1 MRNQIILTAAIV
13 VFSLL
18 QARTLADDNSTQF
31 NISSVPS
38 LLEKLNISTG
48 VIDEFKKFIGAHGGE
63 VIEGLSKVKIYLQ
76 HYGYI
81 PNTAKNFTNTFDETL
96 VAAIKSYQKFYNI
109 EQTGQ
114 LDTKTIAQMILP
126 RCGNRDVGDQTSSSS
141 SSSRSSSHVNSV
153 GHYEYFPDNPRW
165 DKLALTFAFLPGNHL
180 SENYKKTIVRA
191 FSSWAAVTPLTFTRT
206 ESYNEADIKIA
217 FYSGDHGDGGPFDG
231 TLGQLAHAFE
241 PPAGM
246 FHFDSDENW
255 EVEGELLKLPS
266 RVVTAV
272 DLESVAVHEIGH
284 LLGLGHSTDKES
296 VMYATLPTLAR
307 KVLLKRDDIAG
318 IQSIYGANTKT
329 AIPNS
334 PPNDGG
340 DVFSGTSIVVAP
352 FCLPFFMVVVALVN
366 NIFL

>member
-1 MRNQIILTAAIV
+1 MRNQIFLTAVIV

-18 QARTLADDNSTQF
+18 QEQTFADDNSTQF

-38 LLEKLNISTG
+38 LLEKLNISAG
-48 VIDEFKKFIGAHGGE
+48 VIDEFKKFIGAHDGE
-63 VIEGLSKVKIYLQ
+63 VIEGLSKVKTYLQ

-81 PNTAKNFTNTFDETL
+81 SDTAKNFTDTFDETL
-96 VAAIKSYQKFYNI
+96 VSGIKSYQKFYNI

-126 RCGNRDVGDQTSSSS
+126 RCGNRDFGDQTSSSS
-141 SSSRSSSHVNSV
+141 SSRPSSHVHSV

-165 DKLALTFAFLPGNHL
+165 DKLALTFSFLPENRL
-180 SENYKKTIVRA
+180 SENYKKTIIRA
-191 FSSWAAVTPLTFTRT
+191 FSRWADVTPLTFTQI

-217 FYSGDHGDGGPFDG
+217 FYSGDHGDGGAFDG
-231 TLGQLAHAFE
+231 PLGQLAHAFE

-255 EVEGELLKLPS
+255 EVEGEQLKLPS

-296 VMYATLPTLAR
+296 VMYAMLPTSAR

-329 AIPNS
+329 PSPNS
-334 PPNDGG
+334 PPNDDG
-340 DVFSGTSIVVAP
+340 DVFSGTSNVVAP
-352 FCLPFFMVVVALVN
+352 FCLPFLMVVVALVN

>member
-1 MRNQIILTAAIV
+1 MRNQIFLTAVIV

-18 QARTLADDNSTQF
+18 QEQTLADDNSTQF

-38 LLEKLNISTG
+38 LLEKLYISAG

-63 VIEGLSKVKIYLQ
+63 VIEGLSKVKTYLQ

-81 PNTAKNFTNTFDETL
+81 PDTTKNFTDTFDEML
-96 VAAIKSYQKFYNI
+96 VSAIKSYQKFYNT

-114 LDTKTIAQMILP
+114 LDMKTIAHMILP

-141 SSSRSSSHVNSV
+141 SSRPSSHVHSV
-153 GHYEYFPDNPRW
+153 GHYEYFPNNPRW
-165 DKLALTFAFLPGNHL
+165 DKLALTFAFLPENRL
-180 SENYKKTIVRA
+180 SENYKKAIVRA
-191 FSSWAAVTPLTFTRT
+191 FSRWTDVTPLTFTQI

-231 TLGQLAHAFE
+231 PLGQLAHAFE
-241 PPAGM
+241 PPDGM

-255 EVEGELLKLPS
+255 EVEGEPLKLPS
-266 RVVTAV
+266 RVVTAI

-296 VMYATLPTLAR
+296 VMYATLPTSAR

-329 AIPNS
+329 PSPDS

-340 DVFSGTSIVVAP
+340 DVFSGTSNVVPP
-352 FCLPFFMVVVALVN
+352 FCLPVLMVVIALVN